1 MNFGR
6 SLFARFGLFTRK
18 ADAAPDMF
26 TLRLERTRT
35 REARQRAQQ
44 SLFKSRLSRQAV

>member
-1 MNFGR
+1 MKFGL

-44 SLFKSRLSRQAV
+44 SLFKNRLSRQAV